1 MERDDLIVNDSYA
14 LNAHHSEEEGAAIR
28 KNVWKVTAILTFLTT
43 AEVFMGIYFKRAETF
58 TWSMIKW
65 TFVILTLVKAAYIV
79 LVFMHLGDE
88 RPNLKKSCFGTV
100 HAIHWILTL
109 HSHLGRIW
117 PFEQLHPVSLI
128 SISM

>member
-1 MERDDLIVNDSYA
+1 MERDDLIVSDSYA

-88 RPNLKKSCFGTV
+88 RPNLKKVVLAPYMLFIGYLLFIAISEGFG
-100 HAIHWILTL
+100 HLSNSTL
-109 HSHLGRIW
+109 FH
-117 PFEQLHPVSLI
+117 
-128 SISM
+128 

>member
-65 TFVILTLVKAAYIV
+65 TFVILTLVKAVYIV

-88 RPNLKKSCFGTV
+88 RPNLKEVVLAPYMLFIGYLLFIAISEGFG
-100 HAIHWILTL
+100 HLSNSTL
-109 HSHLGRIW
+109 FH
-117 PFEQLHPVSLI
+117 
-128 SISM
+128 

>member
-58 TWSMIKW
+58 TWRMIKW

-79 LVFMHLGDE
+79 LVFLHLGDE
-88 RPNLKKSCFGTV
+88 RPNLKKVVLAPYMLFIGYLLFIAISEGFG
-100 HAIHWILTL
+100 HLSNSTL
-109 HSHLGRIW
+109 FH
-117 PFEQLHPVSLI
+117 
-128 SISM
+128 